1 MVISEGKKTMK
12 TIKTKDY
19 NGSMDTNNVADLR
32 FKMLINGY
40 VVYAENKNSDE
51 FLVCQEDSE
60 FILTETDLDEVTQHL
75 LNN

>member
-1 MVISEGKKTMK
+1 MK

-60 FILTETDLDEVTQHL
+60 FILAETDLDEVTQYL
-75 LNN
+75 VNN